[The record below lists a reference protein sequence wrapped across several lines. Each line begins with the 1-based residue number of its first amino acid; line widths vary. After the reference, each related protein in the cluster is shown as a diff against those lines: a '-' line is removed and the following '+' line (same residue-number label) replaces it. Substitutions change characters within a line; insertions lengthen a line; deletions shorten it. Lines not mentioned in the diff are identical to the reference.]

1 MPASLYVQIAV
12 NGIVISCL
20 YVLVAL
26 GLALIFGIMHIV
38 NFAQGTIFM
47 VAGLALFVLNVA
59 LGLNYALAGLIA
71 VGGMALLG
79 LLMER
84 FLFRRLFGQFLPS
97 LVMSLG
103 VLLTIEGVC
112 WMLFGITGQAIP
124 SVLPGVVRVLGATV
138 SKQRLVV
145 ILGGLVL
152 IAALFVFI
160 RYTRAGR
167 AIRAVEQNPDGAIL
181 QGIEIAD
188 VTRLVFMLS
197 FALSGLA
204 AVLAAPILPVD
215 PNMGQMPL
223 LKGLVIIVLGG
234 MGSVTG
240 TLVGGLIVGFT
251 ESIIGTFFDQVD
263 ASLATFGILMLILIV
278 RPSGLLPYRM

>member
-71 VGGMALLG
+71 VGGMAVLG

-112 WMLFGITGQAIP
+112 WMMFGITGQAIP

-197 FALSGLA
+197 FALSGVA

>member
-1 MPASLYVQIAV
+1 MPLSVYVQIAV
-12 NGIVISCL
+12 NGVVISCL

-26 GLALIFGIMHIV
+26 GLSLIFGIMHIV
-38 NFAQGTIFM
+38 NFAQGTVFM
-47 VAGLALFVLNVA
+47 LAGLLLFVLNVA
-59 LGLNYALAGLIA
+59 LGLNYFLAGLLA
-71 VGGMALLG
+71 VAAMALLG
-79 LLMER
+79 VLMER

-103 VLLTIEGVC
+103 VLLAIEGVC
-112 WMLFGITGQAIP
+112 WMLFGITGQAVP
-124 SVLPGVVRVLGATV
+124 AVFPGVVRVLGASV
-138 SKQRLVV
+138 SRQRLVV

-152 IAALFVFI
+152 IAALFLFI
-160 RYTRAGR
+160 RYTRAGK
-167 AIRAVEQNPDGAIL
+167 AIRAVEQNPEGAVL
-181 QGIEIAD
+181 QGIDVHE
-188 VTRLVFMLS
+188 VTRLVFVLS
-197 FALSGLA
+197 FALSALG

-223 LKGLVIIVLGG
+223 LKGLVVIVLGG

-251 ESIIGTFFDQVD
+251 ESIVGTFFDAVD
-263 ASLATFGILMLILIV
+263 ASLATFAILMAILLF

>member
-1 MPASLYVQIAV
+1 MPASVYVQIAI

-26 GLALIFGIMHIV
+26 GLALIFGIMHVV

-47 VAGLALFVLNVA
+47 VAGLTLFVLNVA
-59 LGLNYALAGLIA
+59 FGLNYALSGLLA
-71 VGGMALLG
+71 VAGMAVLG

-84 FLFRRLFGQFLPS
+84 FLFRRLFGQFLAS

-103 VLLTIEGVC
+103 VLLAVEGVC

-124 SVLPGVVRVLGATV
+124 SVFPGVVRVLGAAV

-145 ILGGLVL
+145 ILGGLAL
-152 IAALFVFI
+152 IGALFLFI

-181 QGIEIAD
+181 QGIDIAE

-197 FALSGLA
+197 FGLSGLA

-215 PNMGQMPL
+215 PSMGHMPL

-251 ESIIGTFFDQVD
+251 ESIMGTFFDQVD
-263 ASLATFGILMLILIV
+263 ASLATFGLLMLILIV

>member
-1 MPASLYVQIAV
+1 MPASVWVQIAV
-12 NGIVISCL
+12 NGVVISCL

-38 NFAQGTIFM
+38 NFAQGTVFM
-47 VAGLALFVLNVA
+47 
-59 LGLNYALAGLIA
+59 LAGLLLFGLN
-71 VGGMALLG
+71 VHLG
-79 LLMER
+79 LDYVLAGLVSVLGIAFLGLVMER
-84 FLFRRLFGQFLPS
+84 VLFRRLFGQFLPS

-103 VLLTIEGVC
+103 VLLAVEGVC
-112 WMLFGITGQAIP
+112 WMFFGITGQAVP
-124 SVLPGVVRVLGATV
+124 AVLPGVVKVLGATV
-138 SKQRLVV
+138 SKQRVVV

-152 IAALFVFI
+152 IAALFCFI
-160 RYTRAGR
+160 RYTRTGR
-167 AIRAVEQNPDGAIL
+167 AIRAVEQNPEGAIL
-181 QGIEIAD
+181 QGIEIHD
-188 VTRLVFMLS
+188 VTRVVFMLS
-197 FALSGLA
+197 FALSGIA

-240 TLVGGLIVGFT
+240 TLVGGLIIGFT
-251 ESIIGTFFDQVD
+251 ESIIGTLFDPVD
-263 ASLATFGILMLILIV
+263 ASLATFGILMVVLLV